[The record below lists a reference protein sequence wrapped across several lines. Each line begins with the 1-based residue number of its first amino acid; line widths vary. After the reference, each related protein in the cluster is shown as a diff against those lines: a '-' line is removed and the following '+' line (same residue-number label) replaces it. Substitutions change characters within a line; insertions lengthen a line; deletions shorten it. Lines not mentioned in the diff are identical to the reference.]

1 MFWRIYYSWFFNA
14 DSANGG
20 ENDSMNI
27 YITNATDTVLLES
40 IKAPNNMS
48 SWEWKEFRLNPVITV
63 NATMQMLVEIAD
75 NSPEHIVEG
84 GIDLFSIK
92 DSTPIGIPEDVDEL
106 AWLMA
111 YPNPFNDYIN
121 ISWSLS
127 ENKGDAA
134 LRVWDLTGR
143 IMHSVALTGDR
154 GIVQLNEE
162 LAQGVYLIGIVQ
174 QGQVSSMKRVVK
186 Q

>member
-1 MFWRIYYSWFFNA
+1 M
-14 DSANGG
+14 
-20 ENDSMNI
+20 
-27 YITNATDTVLLES
+27 V
-40 IKAPNNMS
+40 
-48 SWEWKEFRLNPVITV
+48 
-63 NATMQMLVEIAD
+63 
-75 NSPEHIVEG
+75 
-84 GIDLFSIK
+84 
-92 DSTPIGIPEDVDEL
+92 GIPEDMDES

-143 IMHSVALTGDR
+143 IMHAVALTGDR